1 MQKKLSNLKNQY
13 VRLMEKAEC
22 ATGRKEAVKH
32 FHNAS
37 KVADEIK
44 LLSRGN
50 KAAAAATALLLSACA
65 NTPSKPPGLVLS
77 HQPLRPCHVRGA
89 SRVCLTKSENANV
102 DCAMWIASKHS

>member
-1 MQKKLSNLKNQY
+1 MGASVLTVKSFRPIKRKPLSGVARDQRMQKKLSNLKNQY

-44 LLSRGN
+44 LLSTW
-50 KAAAAATALLLSACA
+50 K
-65 NTPSKPPGLVLS
+65 
-77 HQPLRPCHVRGA
+77 
-89 SRVCLTKSENANV
+89 
-102 DCAMWIASKHS
+102 